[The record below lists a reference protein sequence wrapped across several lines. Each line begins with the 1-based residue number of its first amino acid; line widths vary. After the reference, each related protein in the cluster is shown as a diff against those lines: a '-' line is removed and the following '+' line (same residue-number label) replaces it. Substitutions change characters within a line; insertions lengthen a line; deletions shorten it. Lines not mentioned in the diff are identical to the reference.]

1 MPEAPILHEVR
12 AELDALDDALH
23 RMLMQRAEVVERL
36 RHSGAKPAGTT
47 LRPGREAAILRRL
60 LASHAGPLPAAALVR
75 IWREILA
82 ASVNQ
87 QASPPSGTPGGFSVA
102 LPQDSALA
110 RLAAEHFGGAAP
122 LRQHPSVGGALRAVA
137 AREAGI
143 AVLPWPRESDSAE
156 EEWWPRLDAQNIQ
169 VIARLPFLSER
180 EPPLEAAVLALH
192 PADESGDD
200 AVLFRV
206 EAEEDATRA
215 GIAARHPG
223 ARVLATRRDQGFTCA
238 LLEADAAPPG
248 ATVLG
253 RYARPERG
261 VRNP

>member
-23 RMLMQRAEVVERL
+23 RMLMQRAEVVDRL

-60 LASHAGPLPAAALVR
+60 LAAHGGPMPAAALVR

-87 QASPPSGTPGGFSVA
+87 QGGFSVA
-102 LPQDSALA
+102 LPQDAALA
-110 RLAAEHFGGAAP
+110 RLAAEHFGHAAA
-122 LRQHPSVGGALRAVA
+122 LRQHPGVGGALQSVA
-137 AREAGI
+137 AGEAGI
-143 AVLPWPRESDSAE
+143 AVLPWPRESDHAE

-180 EPPLEAAVLALH
+180 EPPLEAAVLALY
-192 PADESGDD
+192 PADASGAD

-206 EAEEDATRA
+206 EADEDATRA
-215 GIAARHPG
+215 AIAGRHPE
-223 ARVLATRRDQGFTCA
+223 ARVLATRREAGFTHA
-238 LLEADAAPPG
+238 LLEAAEAPAG

-253 RYARPERG
+253 RYALPERG
-261 VRNP
+261 IRTP